1 MENIR
6 EKSRTIE
13 GAGGVGT
20 LGRMGTSMRVTGL
33 MMLNM
38 ARECSSGPMEISMKE
53 GTTTIRDMGL
63 ARNNL
68 PMEISTR

>member
-6 EKSRTIE
+6 EKSRTI
-13 GAGGVGT
+13 GDAGGVGT

-38 ARECSSGPMEISMKE
+38 ARACSSGHMGINMKE
-53 GTTTIRDMGL
+53 RTSTIRDMGL